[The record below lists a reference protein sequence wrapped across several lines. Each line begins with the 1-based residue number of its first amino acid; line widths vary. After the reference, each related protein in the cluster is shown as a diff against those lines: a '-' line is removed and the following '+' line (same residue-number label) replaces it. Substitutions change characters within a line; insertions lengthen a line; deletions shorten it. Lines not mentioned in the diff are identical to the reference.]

1 MKKHL
6 ITLILGFILIG
17 VGSVVTA
24 YELMDYQFINKGY
37 YSETTMKEGFKKI
50 KIDRYSE
57 CIKISVPKIDDN
69 KNYKIIY
76 DRELTDEI
84 VINYKYLNG
93 IYDINVEEIDDFSKC
108 REIRIDYSVKNFN
121 FRIRTIVDDIINNL
135 KEKKIYNYT
144 KDLYSEVEII
154 INPAYKDII
163 RIK

>member
-17 VGSVVTA
+17 IGSIVTA

-37 YSETTMKEGFKKI
+37 YSETSMKEGFKKI
-50 KIDRYSE
+50 KINNSYE
-57 CIKISVPKIDDN
+57 CIKISVPEIDDE

-76 DRELTDEI
+76 DRELTDEV
-84 VINYKYLNG
+84 VINYKYLSG
-93 IYDINVEEIDDFSKC
+93 VYDINVIEIDKFSKC
-108 REIRIDYSVKNFN
+108 REIRVEYSVENFN

-144 KDLYSEVEII
+144 KDLHSEIEII
-154 INPAYKDII
+154 VNPAYEDVI